1 MIQPNYTQFNPQYP
15 QPNGANAVSINI
27 FNPQAY
33 GSSPQGMQQTMP
45 ATVPSMYQMPQNM
58 IYQMP
63 QNAMYQMPQ
72 NMMYQMPQNMMYQMP
87 QNAMYQQAP
96 VMYQQMSQAPVAAAP
111 SLQEMPK
118 SVISQPEQ
126 QQQTEPA
133 VAAEKPKAIEEKSQ
147 ATEVKPEVKVEEKK
161 EEVPQVDTNVL
172 VAGLKDKDPKV
183 KLAAIS
189 EIAKSTTMAPEIAYQ
204 VVSAPIMQALIDV
217 TKEDTSSLEGPSQ
230 QQLDIAKKKQK
241 GEKLTAEE
249 TTILDTE
256 SPRDMADKN
265 KVLAIYTLAMLQKL
279 QRTNLNEYIE
289 AQKANGETPIPAPK
303 IEDLEGF
310 GELVNIINGDFM
322 PEMKIAA
329 IQAIQHVAAPE
340 DKASVEK
347 ILAEPLKSQ
356 VPEIKK
362 VAEDAM
368 SMFKA

>member
-15 QPNGANAVSINI
+15 LPSGANAVSINI
-27 FNPQAY
+27 INPQAY
-33 GSSPQGMQQTMP
+33 GSAPQGMQQTMA
-45 ATVPSMYQMPQNM
+45 ATQPS
-58 IYQMP
+58 
-63 QNAMYQMPQ
+63 MYQMPQ

-87 QNAMYQQAP
+87 QNMMYQMPQNMMYQQSP
-96 VMYQQMSQAPVAAAP
+96 VMYQQMSQAPVVVPP

-126 QQQTEPA
+126 PQQAEPA
-133 VAAEKPKAIEEKSQ
+133 VVAETPKETEAKTQ
-147 ATEVKPEVKVEEKK
+147 ATEAKPEVKAEEKSSD
-161 EEVPQVDTNVL
+161 VPQIDTNVL
-172 VAGLKDKDPKV
+172 VAALKDKDPKV
-183 KLAAIS
+183 KLAAIG

-204 VVSAPIMQALIDV
+204 VVSAPIMQALIDI

-230 QQLDIAKKKQK
+230 QQLDIAEKKQK

-249 TTILDTE
+249 TAILDTE
-256 SPRDMADKN
+256 SPRDTADKN

-303 IEDLEGF
+303 IEDLEGYN
-310 GELVNIINGDFM
+310 ELINIINGDFM

-329 IQAIQHVAAPE
+329 IQAIQHIATPE
-340 DKASVEK
+340 DKATVEK

-362 VAEDAM
+362 VAEDAI